1 MEEQRKNEVQNA
13 LRFIRTRID
22 LIEFIVDKD
31 DKTEKTGFVWSEDP
45 RLNEIGNAVESDGH
59 SGCSFSIMLRGCQ
72 RILTEE
78 YEKNNCCSM
87 SLNEHDDHPHNVH
100 PPNVPETNARIVV
113 DDINHDNIKGSGKNC
128 GLYDNMDKHNKKAM
142 DVASSHGMDA
152 AANFMFKHPETGQQM
167 DYATMRYYYG

>member
-1 MEEQRKNEVQNA
+1 M
-13 LRFIRTRID
+13 
-22 LIEFIVDKD
+22 
-31 DKTEKTGFVWSEDP
+31 WSEDP

-59 SGCSFSIMLRGCQ
+59 SGCSFAIMIRECQ

-87 SLNEHDDHPHNVH
+87 SLNGDDDWLCNV
-100 PPNVPETNARIVV
+100 PPPYVPETENVTAIQIAQCCEETNVENARIVV

-152 AANFMFKHPETGQQM
+152 AADFMFKHPETGQQM